1 MSGARARLQ
10 RALDVAGPA
19 IGLLL
24 VMILFAAL
32 VPDRF
37 LSAYNFKTIA
47 TQTVIVALGAIG
59 MTWVMV
65 SGGIDLS
72 VGSVIALASVVTAV
86 LLREG
91 QPELVALLG
100 GVAIGAALGAVNGL
114 LITRLSIVPFIV
126 TLGTM
131 GIARGA
137 AKYLADEQT
146 VNADAGWLADLMTK
160 TPDPGWL
167 LLAKGVWI
175 TLALALV
182 MALLRRR
189 TVFGV
194 HTFAI
199 GSSEATARLCGVPV
213 ERVKVLVYVLAGVFG
228 GLAGVLQLGRL
239 TVGDPTTAIG
249 LELDVIAAVVI
260 GGGSLSGG
268 RGSIAGALLGAFF
281 MAVLAN
287 GCTLAGVPNYVQEI
301 LVGAIIIAAVA
312 LDHLR
317 RHRAQ
322 PRTDVR
328 EQRAHRVT
336 RLVARKRHRGRHHEQ
351 ERQAR
356 PRQRL
361 LEDGTQR
368 LDVVHPRRRGRHHE
382 ARAPD
387 QLHANPALGGVH
399 HAPILYGLQT
409 RMATM
414 PTIAIEAAMPAIT
427 VGRCTRS
434 SARPTRRECTIIANS
449 EMPQAAPQQPSATP
463 RSPRSQYDR
472 TTRVESRA
480 KKPSWVGGWA
490 EAKKPAATR
499 RKPHETK
506 ASLGTSWLQKSSLR
520 RRRSGARLL
529 RAGGGAEGARE
540 PTARGLTTSMSRET
554 GSPFI
559 SMRHIG
565 RGAPSF

>member
-1 MSGARARLQ
+1 MSRLR

-19 IGLLL
+19 LGLAL
-24 VMILFAAL
+24 VMVLFAAL

-91 QPELVALLG
+91 HPELVALLG
-100 GVAIGAALGAVNGL
+100 GLAVGAALGAINGL

-146 VNADAGWLADLMTK
+146 VNADAGWLAGLMTK

-175 TLALALV
+175 TLILAVIMALV
-182 MALLRRR
+182 LRR

-199 GSSEATARLCGVPV
+199 GSSEPTARLCGVPV
-213 ERVKVLVYVLAGVFG
+213 ERVKLLVYVLAGAFA

-287 GCTLAGVPNYVQEI
+287 GCTLSGVPNYVQEI

-317 RHRAQ
+317 RRA
-322 PRTDVR
+322 
-328 EQRAHRVT
+328 
-336 RLVARKRHRGRHHEQ
+336 
-351 ERQAR
+351 
-356 PRQRL
+356 
-361 LEDGTQR
+361 
-368 LDVVHPRRRGRHHE
+368 
-382 ARAPD
+382 
-387 QLHANPALGGVH
+387 
-399 HAPILYGLQT
+399 
-409 RMATM
+409 
-414 PTIAIEAAMPAIT
+414 AA
-427 VGRCTRS
+427 
-434 SARPTRRECTIIANS
+434 
-449 EMPQAAPQQPSATP
+449 
-463 RSPRSQYDR
+463 
-472 TTRVESRA
+472 
-480 KKPSWVGGWA
+480 
-490 EAKKPAATR
+490 
-499 RKPHETK
+499 
-506 ASLGTSWLQKSSLR
+506 
-520 RRRSGARLL
+520 
-529 RAGGGAEGARE
+529 
-540 PTARGLTTSMSRET
+540 
-554 GSPFI
+554 
-559 SMRHIG
+559 
-565 RGAPSF
+565 

>member
-1 MSGARARLQ
+1 MSRLR

-19 IGLLL
+19 LGLAL
-24 VMILFAAL
+24 VMVLFAAL

-91 QPELVALLG
+91 HPELVALLG
-100 GVAIGAALGAVNGL
+100 GLAVGAALGAINGL

-160 TPDPGWL
+160 TPDPSWL

-175 TLALALV
+175 TLVLAVIMALV
-182 MALLRRR
+182 LRR

-199 GSSEATARLCGVPV
+199 GSSEPTARLCGVPV
-213 ERVKVLVYVLAGVFG
+213 ERVKLLVYVLAGAFA

-287 GCTLAGVPNYVQEI
+287 GCTLSGVPNYVQEI

-317 RHRAQ
+317 RRA
-322 PRTDVR
+322 
-328 EQRAHRVT
+328 
-336 RLVARKRHRGRHHEQ
+336 
-351 ERQAR
+351 
-356 PRQRL
+356 
-361 LEDGTQR
+361 
-368 LDVVHPRRRGRHHE
+368 
-382 ARAPD
+382 
-387 QLHANPALGGVH
+387 
-399 HAPILYGLQT
+399 
-409 RMATM
+409 
-414 PTIAIEAAMPAIT
+414 
-427 VGRCTRS
+427 
-434 SARPTRRECTIIANS
+434 
-449 EMPQAAPQQPSATP
+449 
-463 RSPRSQYDR
+463 
-472 TTRVESRA
+472 
-480 KKPSWVGGWA
+480 
-490 EAKKPAATR
+490 
-499 RKPHETK
+499 
-506 ASLGTSWLQKSSLR
+506 
-520 RRRSGARLL
+520 
-529 RAGGGAEGARE
+529 
-540 PTARGLTTSMSRET
+540 TA
-554 GSPFI
+554 
-559 SMRHIG
+559 
-565 RGAPSF
+565 